1 MYFFQNLAE
10 GSNFSLASSIQW
22 WPFSLWGKENFNK
35 FLWIVAEY
43 PNIEIRKMGKIKY
56 SKFEALHLR
65 YFLPKVILNLR
76 TVKPH
81 IKVEETEGGERRV
94 TNLDKITDIFVRHY
108 LLVIW
113 RPFNSGN
120 KNSVYE
126 PWTGMESPGC
136 RTGPPSPERSPEF
149 AETVAGSRRFL
160 ECFRTERLFLC

>member
-1 MYFFQNLAE
+1 MTFL
-10 GSNFSLASSIQW
+10 
-22 WPFSLWGKENFNK
+22 SLWGKENFNN

-113 RPFNSGN
+113 RPFNGGN
-120 KNSVYE
+120 KKVFTDLELWWRVQVVELGLGLQSVLQSLQKLLLEAVDFLNVSEQSVYF
-126 PWTGMESPGC
+126 C
-136 RTGPPSPERSPEF
+136 VRQKC
-149 AETVAGSRRFL
+149 FL
-160 ECFRTERLFLC
+160 F